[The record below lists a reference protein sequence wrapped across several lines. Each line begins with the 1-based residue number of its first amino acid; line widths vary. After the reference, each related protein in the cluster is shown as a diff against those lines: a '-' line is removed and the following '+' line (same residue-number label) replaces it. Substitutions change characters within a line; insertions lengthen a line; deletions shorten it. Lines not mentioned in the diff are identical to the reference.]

1 MASKQEKYTIL
12 MGSIKDPKTG
22 KVSEPGDTVSL
33 PAEDGDR
40 LVSLGWLAKGE
51 GVTVKTGANTSP
63 EDAKL
68 EAQIA
73 ALKAERDAAVKAR
86 AEAEKA
92 LADMTAERDAAV
104 KARAEVDG
112 VEGSKPT
119 SQKTPPPSDKS
130 GSDGLP
136 LDKGGK

>member
-86 AEAEKA
+86 AE
-92 LADMTAERDAAV
+92 
-104 KARAEVDG
+104 VDG